1 MALVV
6 LADFLGWNSREWT
19 DTLGIALVFFV
30 GFPLLVNVLIAY
42 IIAQVLGERA
52 ENQAYA
58 RGASVGDS
66 SG

>member
-19 DTLGIALVFFV
+19 DTLGIVLVFFV
-30 GFPLLVNVLIAY
+30 GLPILVNVLIAY

-58 RGASVGDS
+58 RGAHVGDS